1 MKSDLFYY
9 VCSQINDCVLKTTM
23 LDIDNLLNQ
32 VSTDNRIAFD
42 RFYNLYYEQVFRVSY
57 YFLRDK
63 EACREVVTDVFFSIW
78 QSRQKLKD
86 IKNMDTYLYTV
97 VRNESVRYQN
107 RNMNSSHCS
116 LDELSLQLEDRKE
129 DSPEEQMVTREM
141 TTLLNQAIHE
151 LPEKCRLIFLMS
163 REEGLKSRE
172 IAELL
177 SISESTV
184 RVQMK
189 IAIDKLITR
198 LKPYFPDITLSLLL
212 PILLFFD

>member
-1 MKSDLFYY
+1 MKTA
-9 VCSQINDCVLKTTM
+9 I
-23 LDIDNLLNQ
+23 LDMDNLLNQ

-57 YFLRDK
+57 YFLGDK
-63 EACREVVTDVFFSIW
+63 EACREVVTDVFFSVW
-78 QSRQKLKD
+78 QSRRRLKD

-151 LPEKCRLIFLMS
+151 LPEKCRLIFFMS

-198 LKPYFPDITLSLLL
+198 LKPHFPDITFSLLL
-212 PILLFFD
+212 PILLFVNYFK